1 MNRSIYMIAVA
12 IAASIGTAPAWAG
25 PSANQICAKMI
36 SEGRGGSLDQKA
48 CLCTYRVADAVLDN
62 DVKALLFDAWYTGKD
77 NMPALARLD
86 NPQRVKKQLRTMQ
99 LSMKANCE

>member
-1 MNRSIYMIAVA
+1 MKSSIYIIAVA
-12 IAASIGTAPAWAG
+12 MAASMSVTPAWGA
-25 PSANQICAKMI
+25 PSANQICTKMI
-36 SEGRGGSLDQKA
+36 AEGRGGTLDQKA
-48 CLCTYRVADAVLDN
+48 CLCTYRVADAVLDS

-77 NMPALARLD
+77 NMPALARLG